1 MRIDWDHVTAT
12 REPQSGWVDSPAFAG
27 GEDRRLPKCERGLR
41 GSHAQAERSSAP
53 SSRGPQED
61 VGQAAIRRVLG
72 RAGRR
77 AATAGRRGRLRRRRG
92 GATQKRAH
100 RTCRRRGAPVSS
112 SQSTKSSTTYEKQKN
127 TSDSYA
133 GILTPEAFDCV
144 LIGAEKLGRVS
155 GYASDTQCKDSADA
169 AVILQV
175 GQYRALR

>member
-12 REPQSGWVDSPAFAG
+12 SEPQSGWVDSPAFAG

-53 SSRGPQED
+53 SRRGPQED
-61 VGQAAIRRVLG
+61 VGEAAIRRVLG

-92 GATQKRAH
+92 GAKQKRAH
-100 RTCRRRGAPVSS
+100 RTCRRRGASVSS
-112 SQSTKSSTTYEKQKN
+112 SQSTKSSTTSPRGHQNTKS

-133 GILTPEAFDCV
+133 GILTPQAFDCV

-155 GYASDTQCKDSADA
+155 GAKDSADA